1 MTRYPSCFREEYN
14 VKGEPT
20 LLSKITAT
28 QYAVIKSNKFMVN
41 HGLPRILSDTGKS
54 IFKHFRGNC
63 FNRVTYIIV
72 RVIMGGFALTVKG

>member
-28 QYAVIKSNKFMVN
+28 QYAVIKSNKFVVN
-41 HGLPRILSDTGKS
+41 NGLPRIQESPFLN
-54 IFKHFRGNC
+54 IPEA
-63 FNRVTYIIV
+63 IITTEL
-72 RVIMGGFALTVKG
+72 RTL